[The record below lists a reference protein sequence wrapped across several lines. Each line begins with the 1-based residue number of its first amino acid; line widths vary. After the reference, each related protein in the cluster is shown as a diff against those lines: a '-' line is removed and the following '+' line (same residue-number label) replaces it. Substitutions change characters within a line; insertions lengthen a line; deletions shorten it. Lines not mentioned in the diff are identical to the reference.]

1 MEGAATRSTLPTV
14 THDKIVD
21 DCNIR
26 SGSPKRLDLFLAS
39 FSYYACFRLK
49 CCNCQLATG
58 DAVVRYKYA
67 IGVAFESFQSAHA
80 GYTATRYRR
89 SYFLRP
95 NVVHAEMCR
104 ISDRALWW
112 LNVAHVE
119 HYDDGLTWCTCK
131 ERWDR
136 VVPLR
141 QLHSLALCICATYL
155 QYTTKH
161 GTAVIT
167 ELNASPIRETSR

>member
-1 MEGAATRSTLPTV
+1 MCGCYVFYYSRSAASHARAAIVGQKRFGRCCYTRSTLPTV

-39 FSYYACFRLK
+39 FSYYACFRHK

-58 DAVVRYKYA
+58 DVVVRYKYA

-80 GYTATRYRR
+80 GYTVTRHRR
-89 SYFLRP
+89 SCFLRP

-104 ISDRALWW
+104 ISDRA
-112 LNVAHVE
+112 
-119 HYDDGLTWCTCK
+119 
-131 ERWDR
+131 
-136 VVPLR
+136 VVVKWGAR
-141 QLHSLALCICATYL
+141 
-155 QYTTKH
+155 
-161 GTAVIT
+161 
-167 ELNASPIRETSR
+167 